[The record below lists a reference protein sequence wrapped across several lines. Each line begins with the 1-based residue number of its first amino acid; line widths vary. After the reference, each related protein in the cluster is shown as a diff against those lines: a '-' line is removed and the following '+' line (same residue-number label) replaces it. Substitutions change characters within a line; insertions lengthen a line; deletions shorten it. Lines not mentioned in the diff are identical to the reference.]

1 MNQLVDQFIAN
12 GGKIQNIPPLPANK
26 RPNFWG
32 YKLSI
37 ASRGRKKQTLRLQ
50 GWRIR
55 NWVKESKEEERS
67 LQHLGLGKRLW
78 KRMVIKKLGNK
89 ERKRQKRDEW
99 YRLVSCDVYYRRAI
113 YFVTVGGCYIYVTV
127 W

>member
-1 MNQLVDQFIAN
+1 MNHLVDQFIAN

-67 LQHLGLGKRLW
+67 LQHLGLGKRL
-78 KRMVIKKLGNK
+78 
-89 ERKRQKRDEW
+89 
-99 YRLVSCDVYYRRAI
+99 
-113 YFVTVGGCYIYVTV
+113 
-127 W
+127 

>member
-55 NWVKESKEEERS
+55 N
-67 LQHLGLGKRLW
+67 
-78 KRMVIKKLGNK
+78 
-89 ERKRQKRDEW
+89 
-99 YRLVSCDVYYRRAI
+99 
-113 YFVTVGGCYIYVTV
+113 
-127 W
+127 